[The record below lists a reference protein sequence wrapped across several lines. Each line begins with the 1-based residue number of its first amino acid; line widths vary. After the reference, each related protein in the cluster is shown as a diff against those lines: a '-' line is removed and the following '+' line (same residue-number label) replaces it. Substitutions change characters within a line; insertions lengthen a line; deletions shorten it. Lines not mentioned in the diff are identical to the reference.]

1 MNEIRLIRLTSG
13 EEILVTILKENEV
26 RKFVKNPILLIPDRD
41 KIGFVPYMSY
51 CEIDELMIKEE
62 HIMFNLVPTNE
73 LKENYK
79 RMVHGPDKNKIQN
92 IWLRFSNRVFF
103 IIN

>member
-1 MNEIRLIRLTSG
+1 MNEIRLLRLTSG
-13 EEILVTILKENEV
+13 EEILVTMLNENEL
-26 RKFVKNPILLIPDRD
+26 RTTVKDPVLLIPN
-41 KIGFVPYMSY
+41 KTQIGFMPYLSY

-79 RMVHGPDKNKIQN
+79 RMVHGPDKNKIQKPKPLK
-92 IWLRFSNRVFF
+92 ILT
-103 IIN
+103 